1 MALITADQL
10 AKRLAAGGRGGIFF
24 LFGENEFLKERAA
37 AQLVAAHLDPAT
49 RDFNLDQLR
58 ATETDPDALAS
69 IAHTPP
75 MMAEWR
81 VVVVRDAQALAASAR
96 SRGPIEALLSRPL
109 SGLVLILL
117 ATLPDRS
124 KAQFFERLKRE
135 AVAVEFQPLG
145 EADLPGWLMETAAEH
160 GLKLDAGAARA
171 RAGAIGADLG
181 ILTQE
186 LAKLEHYVGERRRIT
201 RADVEAVVGVL
212 PRQNRWDWFDL
223 VAAGDFPAAR
233 KGLPVLLD
241 QGESGV
247 GLVIGLGTQFLRLAL
262 AAAGGEPALAA
273 ALLPHQQWLAGR
285 IARQARRWSRDRLDH
300 ALDDLLR
307 ADRLLKSAALGDR
320 AVLEELLLRLEHRT
334 PAVSA
339 A

>member
-1 MALITADQL
+1 VPLVAADQL
-10 AKRLAAGGRGGIFF
+10 TKRLAAGGCGGLFF
-24 LFGENEFLKERAA
+24 LFGENEFLKEQAA
-37 AQLVAAHLDPAT
+37 AQIVAAHLDPAT

-58 ATETDPDALAS
+58 ATDTDPDVLAS

-81 VVVVRDAQALAASAR
+81 VLVVREAQALAASAR
-96 SRGPIEALLSRPL
+96 SRAPIEALLARPVP
-109 SGLVLILL
+109 GLALILL

-135 AVAVEFQPLG
+135 VTSVECQPLA
-145 EADLPGWLMETAAEH
+145 EADVPGWLMASAEAR
-160 GLKLDAGAARA
+160 GLKLDSSAARA
-171 RAGAIGADLG
+171 LAGAIGGDLG

-186 LAKLEHYVGERRRIT
+186 LAKLEQYVGERRRIG
-201 RADVEAVVGVL
+201 RVDVEAVVGVL

-223 VAAGDFPAAR
+223 VAGSEFAAAR
-233 KGLPVLLD
+233 RALPVLLD

-262 AAAGGEPALAA
+262 AAAGGEPALAG
-273 ALLPHQQWLAGR
+273 ALLPHQKWLAGR
-285 IARQARRWSRDRLDH
+285 IARQAKRWSRERLDH

-307 ADRLLKSAALGDR
+307 TDRLLKSSALGDR
-320 AVLEELLLRLEHRT
+320 AILEELLLRLEHRSRAT
-334 PAVSA
+334 A
-339 A
+339 AA